1 VKLFTLHWDIE
12 MKKRTDS
19 YIFTADP
26 LSANDMQ
33 QIEIVRKTVAVSN
46 KLARQSAKWKGE
58 KPAIYRVT
66 LKGRIGRNNPDAH
79 IYRNKT
85 TYWGRKGDYQSI
97 KLEHAQRIDVYV
109 QRRWDY

>member
-1 VKLFTLHWDIE
+1 

-26 LSANDMQ
+26 LSVSDMQ
-33 QIEIVRKTVAVSN
+33 QIELVRKTVRVTN
-46 KLARQSAKWKGE
+46 QRARQDAKWRGE
-58 KPAIYRVT
+58 KPKLYRVCLKARLGRGNPAADIYRS
-66 LKGRIGRNNPDAH
+66 
-79 IYRNKT
+79 KT

-109 QRRWDY
+109 QRRY

>member
-1 VKLFTLHWDIE
+1 

-26 LSANDMQ
+26 LSVNDMQ
-33 QIEIVRKTVAVSN
+33 QVEIVRKTVAVSN
-46 KLARQSAKWKGE
+46 KLARQHAKWTGE
-58 KPAIYRVT
+58 KPRIFRVT
-66 LKGRIGRNNPDAH
+66 LKGRIGKNNPFAY
-79 IYRNKT
+79 IYREKR

-109 QRRWDY
+109 QQRYS

>member
-1 VKLFTLHWDIE
+1 
-12 MKKRTDS
+12 MKQRTDS

-33 QIEIVRKTVAVSN
+33 QIELVRKTVRVTN
-46 KLARQSAKWKGE
+46 QRARQDAKWRGE
-58 KPAIYRVT
+58 TPKLYRVC
-66 LKGRIGRNNPDAH
+66 LKARLGRNNPAAD

-97 KLEHAQRIDVYV
+97 KLEHAQRIDIYV
-109 QRRWDY
+109 QRRY

>member
-1 VKLFTLHWDIE
+1 MNKQ
-12 MKKRTDS
+12 RTDS

-33 QIEIVRKTVAVSN
+33 QIELVRKTVRVTN
-46 KLARQSAKWKGE
+46 ARAKRDAKWRGE
-58 KPAIYRVT
+58 KPKLYRVC
-66 LKGRIGRNNPDAH
+66 LKARLGRGNPAAV

-85 TYWGRKGDYQSI
+85 TYWGRRGDYQSI

-109 QRRWDY
+109 QRRYE

>member
-1 VKLFTLHWDIE
+1 
-12 MKKRTDS
+12 MKARTDS

-26 LSANDMQ
+26 LSVNDMQ
-33 QIEIVRKTVAVSN
+33 QIEIVRKTVATSN
-46 KLARQSAKWKGE
+46 KLARRQAKWTGE
-58 KPAIYRVT
+58 KPVIYRVT
-66 LKGRIGRNNPDAH
+66 LKGRIGKNNPHAH

-109 QRRWDY
+109 QRRFD